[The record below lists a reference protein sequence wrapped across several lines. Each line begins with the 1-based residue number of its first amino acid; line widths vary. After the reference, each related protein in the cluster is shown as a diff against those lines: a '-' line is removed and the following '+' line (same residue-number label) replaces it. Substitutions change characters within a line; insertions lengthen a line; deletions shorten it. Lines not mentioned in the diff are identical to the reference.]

1 MGAVGPGQLLII
13 FAIILLL
20 FGARKLP
27 EVGRA
32 LGTAIT
38 EFKSSING
46 EEEQSGDAAKQDSA
60 STSTDKSADQ
70 HPGA

>member
-46 EEEQSGDAAKQDSA
+46 DEPASGDDAKPS
-60 STSTDKSADQ
+60 STDKSADQ

>member
-1 MGAVGPGQLLII
+1 MGAVGPTQLLII
-13 FAIILLL
+13 LAIIVLL

-38 EFKSSING
+38 EFKSSVSG
-46 EEEQSGDAAKQDSA
+46 EDPAKDDAKASA
-60 STSTDKSADQ
+60 STEKSADQ

>member
-46 EEEQSGDAAKQDSA
+46 DEATSGDDAKT
-60 STSTDKSADQ
+60 TSTDKSADQ

>member
-46 EEEQSGDAAKQDSA
+46 DEPESGDAGKSA
-60 STSTDKSADQ
+60 STDKSADQ
-70 HPGA
+70 QPGA

>member
-46 EEEQSGDAAKQDSA
+46 DEQANGDAKN
-60 STSTDKSADQ
+60 TKTDGSAD
-70 HPGA
+70 HHTGA